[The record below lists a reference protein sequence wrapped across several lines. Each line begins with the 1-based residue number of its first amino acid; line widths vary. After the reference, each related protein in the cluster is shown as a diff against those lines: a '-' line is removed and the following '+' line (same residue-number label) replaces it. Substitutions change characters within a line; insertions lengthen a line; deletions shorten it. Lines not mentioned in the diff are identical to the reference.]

1 MKRFIW
7 LGLALS
13 LVAIPSRAQDNPKG
27 DVSVAYSLFHST
39 GVNLNGVSASGA
51 YYANNWFG
59 LAGDLGVYHGSPSG
73 VGVTAMTYTVGP
85 RFSVRKSDRVVPYA
99 QALFGGSHI
108 SASFGGFSGSVNPFA
123 FGVGGGAEISLSS
136 SSRVTLRPEV
146 EYFGL
151 RSNGA
156 TGNGVRISVGV
167 VYRIGTR

>member
-7 LGLALS
+7 LGLALW
-13 LVAIPSRAQDNPKG
+13 LFAIPSRAQQIPVG
-27 DVSVAYSLFHST
+27 DVSVAYSLFHSG
-39 GVNLNGVSASGA
+39 GVNLNGVSGSAA

-59 LAGDLGVYHGSPSG
+59 LAGDIGVYRGSPSG
-73 VGVTAMTYTVGP
+73 VGVTALTYTVGP
-85 RFSVRKSDRVVPYA
+85 RFSVRKSDRVVPYV

-108 SASFGGFSGSVNPFA
+108 SASFGSFSGSVNPFA
-123 FGVGGGAEISLSS
+123 FGGGGGAEISLSS
-136 SSRVTLRPEV
+136 SGKVVLRPEV

-167 VYRIGTR
+167 VYRIGAR